1 MPLMKS
7 IARFASSRQGRQL
20 FGKAKAYATSPE
32 GKAKIEQAR
41 KQTRVAREQQAEAA
55 RNAPSSGPTLTH
67 VC

>member
-20 FGKAKAYATSPE
+20 FGKAKAYAASPE

-41 KQTRVAREQQAEAA
+41 KQISQRGSRSKPKP
-55 RNAPSSGPTLTH
+55 R
-67 VC
+67 